1 MATERTAVLCIPAV
15 AAASVWNGFPE
26 FQGDKWQKDAA
37 FLLQIGS
44 RKDLASRP
52 PATQS
57 PASRIE
63 WFQPLA

>member
-1 MATERTAVLCIPAV
+1 V
-15 AAASVWNGFPE
+15 AASSVWNGFPE

-37 FLLQIGS
+37 VLLQIGS

-52 PATQS
+52 PATQT